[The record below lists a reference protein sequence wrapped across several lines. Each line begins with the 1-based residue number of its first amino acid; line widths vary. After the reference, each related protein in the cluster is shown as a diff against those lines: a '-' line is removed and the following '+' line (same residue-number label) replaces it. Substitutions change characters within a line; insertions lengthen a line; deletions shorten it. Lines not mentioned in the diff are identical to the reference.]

1 MTAADKKKISQ
12 RSKKGDTL
20 KWNAEKKSG
29 WIYDGTWW
37 HHYRDGKRTKREK
50 EKHRISAKS
59 APHSVVSRAVG
70 MVNPFH
76 RGYEHYEKVKR
87 LKAERKAKREQKE
100 KLKLKKDKESVN
112 EVLNQTSE
120 ESKKPVKKKRPSDQP
135 WYMDDKTY
143 KGIKKAE
150 EWDKKRQKKKTTTE
164 TPKVKEKEKLKVK
177 SSETKSKSTSKP
189 KKRLTAREKMR
200 AKNVERFGE
209 AHVARLQA
217 KHSDFKKMKK
227 REMSKA
233 DFIKKYPKSQT
244 AKRSRR

>member
-20 KWNAEKKSG
+20 KWNAKKKSG

-37 HHYRDGKRTKREK
+37 RHYRDGKPTRREK

-59 APHSVVSRAVG
+59 APHSVVGRAIG

-76 RGYEHYEKVKR
+76 RGYELEEKIKKR
-87 LKAERKAKREQKE
+87 KAERKAERQRKE

-112 EVLNQTSE
+112 ETLNQ
-120 ESKKPVKKKRPSDQP
+120 KPVKKKSKNEKTRENIQKSREVIEKYKNKDKPS
-135 WYMDDKTY
+135 
-143 KGIKKAE
+143 AE
-150 EWDKKRQKKKTTTE
+150 KERLVNTAKENINKKKTTT
-164 TPKVKEKEKLKVK
+164 T
-177 SSETKSKSTSKP
+177 TSDKP
-189 KKRLTAREKMR
+189 KKRMTAREKLR
-200 AKNVERFGE
+200 AKNVERFGQE
-209 AHVARLQA
+209 HVDKLRA
-217 KHSDFKKMKK
+217 KHADFKKMKK
-227 REMSKA
+227 KEMSKA

>member
-20 KWNAEKKSG
+20 RWNAEKKSG

-37 HHYRDGKRTKREK
+37 RHYRDGKPTRREK

-59 APHSVVSRAVG
+59 APHSVVGRAIG

-76 RGYEHYEKVKR
+76 RGYELEEKIKKR
-87 LKAERKAKREQKE
+87 KAEKKAKREQKE

-112 EVLNQTSE
+112 ETLNQKPE
-120 ESKKPVKKKRPSDQP
+120 KKKPKLVGERKQYQDLQKAKKDLF
-135 WYMDDKTY
+135 
-143 KGIKKAE
+143 G
-150 EWDKKRQKKKTTTE
+150 KKKTTQE

-177 SSETKSKSTSKP
+177 SSETKSTP

-227 REMSKA
+227 KEMSKA

-244 AKRSRR
+244 AKKSRR

>member
-20 KWNAEKKSG
+20 RWNAKKKSG
-29 WIYDGTWW
+29 WIYDGKWW
-37 HHYRDGKRTKREK
+37 RHYRDGKPTRREK

-59 APHSVVSRAVG
+59 AAHSVVGRAVG

-76 RGYEHYEKVKR
+76 TSYELTEKLQKR
-87 LKAERKAKREQKE
+87 KAERKAERQRKE

-112 EVLNQTSE
+112 ETLNQKPLK
-120 ESKKPVKKKRPSDQP
+120 KKPKLVGDRKQYQDLQ
-135 WYMDDKTY
+135 
-143 KGIKKAE
+143 KAKE
-150 EWDKKRQKKKTTTE
+150 DTFGKKKTKTE

-177 SSETKSKSTSKP
+177 SSETKSKPTSTP

-209 AHVARLQA
+209 AHVQHLQN

-227 REMSKA
+227 KKISKA

>member
-20 KWNAEKKSG
+20 KWNAKKKSG

-37 HHYRDGKRTKREK
+37 RHYRDGKPTRREK

-59 APHSVVSRAVG
+59 APHSVVGRAVG

-76 RGYEHYEKVKR
+76 TSYELTEKLKKR
-87 LKAERKAKREQKE
+87 KAERKAERQRKE

-112 EVLNQTSE
+112 ETLNQ
-120 ESKKPVKKKRPSDQP
+120 KPVKKKSNNEKTRENIQKSREVIEKYKNRNKPSAEKERLV
-135 WYMDDKTY
+135 KTA
-143 KGIKKAE
+143 KENIN
-150 EWDKKRQKKKTTTE
+150 KKKTTT
-164 TPKVKEKEKLKVK
+164 
-177 SSETKSKSTSKP
+177 TSDKP

-200 AKNVERFGE
+200 AKNVERFGQ
-209 AHVARLQA
+209 AHVDKLRA
-217 KHSDFKKMKK
+217 KHADFKKMKK
-227 REMSKA
+227 REISKD